1 MWHVVPKTTRYVWC
15 SVQLPGMK
23 SLIAARPQGYT
34 PVCYVQTH
42 SSRANNCVQRLG
54 LVMDAENHHSTY
66 RSHIKKL
73 YRAMAV
79 GILPVKSGGITELN
93 RWNESVCVCVFP
105 GRNFF
110 VSKGGIVTPK
120 LD

>member
-1 MWHVVPKTTRYVWC
+1 
-15 SVQLPGMK
+15 MK

-73 YRAMAV
+73 YRAV

-93 RWNESVCVCVFP
+93 RWNESVCMCVFP

>member
-1 MWHVVPKTTRYVWC
+1 
-15 SVQLPGMK
+15 
-23 SLIAARPQGYT
+23 
-34 PVCYVQTH
+34 
-42 SSRANNCVQRLG
+42 
-54 LVMDAENHHSTY
+54 MDAENHHSTY

-79 GILPVKSGGITELN
+79 GILPVKSGRITELN

-110 VSKGGIVTPK
+110 ASKGGIVTPK